1 MSRFE
6 AVLLDFA
13 NTVVQ
18 FDRPQMQAIHAALAE
33 MLCGAVAPIEPAAL
47 GAVMDVVCVR
57 SASSQDQLELT
68 ALEQMRQVLQ
78 ETYHRSF
85 GTNDEVVVLA
95 NSTYQDLFVAS
106 IEIDE
111 RTLRALDRLRRR
123 MPLGLVSNYPCGA
136 SLRRLL
142 STIGLAEHFDPI
154 AISGEVGYAKPH
166 PKLFRAALERLGVAP
181 KRVLFVGDSWASDMV
196 GGHAAGMATCH
207 HLGLSSDQ
215 DHEGRY
221 ASYRPDFS
229 IHHLDELDRLLADG

>member
-18 FDRPQMQAIHAALAE
+18 FDRPQLEAIHVALAE
-33 MLCGAVAPIEPAAL
+33 SLSRAVAPIDAAAL
-47 GAVMDVVCVR
+47 GTVMDVVCVR
-57 SASSQDQLELT
+57 SPASEDKRELT

-78 ETYHRSF
+78 ETYDTAFR
-85 GTNDEVVVLA
+85 TTDEVVVAA
-95 NSTYQDLFVAS
+95 NRAYQDLFVAS

-111 RTLRALDRLRRR
+111 RTVRALDRLRRQ
-123 MPLGLVSNYPCGA
+123 MPVGLVSNYPCGV

-154 AISGEVGYAKPH
+154 VISGEVGYVKPH
-166 PKLFRAALERLGVAP
+166 PRLFAAALERVGLAP
-181 KRVLFVGDSWASDMV
+181 ERVLFVGDSWASDMV
-196 GGHAAGMATCH
+196 GAHAAGMATCH
-207 HLGLSSDQ
+207 HLGLTSDQ
-215 DHEGRY
+215 DHEQRY

-229 IHHLDELDRLLADG
+229 IRHLEELERLIA